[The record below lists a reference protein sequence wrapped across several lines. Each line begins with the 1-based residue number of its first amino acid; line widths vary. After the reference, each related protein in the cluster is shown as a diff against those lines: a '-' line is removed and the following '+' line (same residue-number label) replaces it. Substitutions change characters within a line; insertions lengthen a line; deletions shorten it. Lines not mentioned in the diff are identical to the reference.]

1 MEQNRREKRIKW
13 IRRAIFLLIYFVLAF
28 NTIATDRLNKK
39 YWSVVEWNYER
50 RMNCEFNGDEY
61 VMSGKCRFFRNEIR
75 AAVELFGIYYDE
87 EHPDVAIILDI
98 RENKF
103 GKIHYWLAIDDD
115 EGNGR
120 DPNFGGSSYF
130 DENFQPVTMYDQE
143 PDEKLISLMNEL
155 HDEVKNQRISE
166 LVITF
171 SLLVMGVS
179 DPFLYNIGF
188 KNLAFCF
195 MGVWLYKAVNHSNP
209 DEAVTVQQALRMCTY
224 NGYYVT
230 FDEKERGS
238 LEPGKIADMVILSDD
253 PYTMPADKLSEIKVE
268 KLILGGKDYK
278 PQQGGVVL
286 SQHGEGLQHRGL
298 GGVQGFHILV
308 VGYELVFVHAAQHV
322 VRPVVGDLLII
333 GGVALAGIII
343 PAGIIIVGVPRHAR
357 QHGAFP
363 QTQVVQVVFAE
374 IVVGGH
380 LHAVIV
386 LAQVNG
392 VQIGFQDFVFGVPG
406 FQLHGQIGF
415 LNFALVGLLAG

>member
-1 MEQNRREKRIKW
+1 MEEQNHWEKRIKW

-155 HDEVKNQRISE
+155 HDEVKR
-166 LVITF
+166 VIEIANEKWK
-171 SLLVMGVS
+171 LGINYEYHEVL
-179 DPFLYNIGF
+179 DP
-188 KNLAFCF
+188 K
-195 MGVWLYKAVNHSNP
+195 
-209 DEAVTVQQALRMCTY
+209 
-224 NGYYVT
+224 
-230 FDEKERGS
+230 
-238 LEPGKIADMVILSDD
+238 
-253 PYTMPADKLSEIKVE
+253 
-268 KLILGGKDYK
+268 
-278 PQQGGVVL
+278 
-286 SQHGEGLQHRGL
+286 
-298 GGVQGFHILV
+298 
-308 VGYELVFVHAAQHV
+308 
-322 VRPVVGDLLII
+322 
-333 GGVALAGIII
+333 
-343 PAGIIIVGVPRHAR
+343 
-357 QHGAFP
+357 
-363 QTQVVQVVFAE
+363 
-374 IVVGGH
+374 
-380 LHAVIV
+380 
-386 LAQVNG
+386 
-392 VQIGFQDFVFGVPG
+392 
-406 FQLHGQIGF
+406 
-415 LNFALVGLLAG
+415 